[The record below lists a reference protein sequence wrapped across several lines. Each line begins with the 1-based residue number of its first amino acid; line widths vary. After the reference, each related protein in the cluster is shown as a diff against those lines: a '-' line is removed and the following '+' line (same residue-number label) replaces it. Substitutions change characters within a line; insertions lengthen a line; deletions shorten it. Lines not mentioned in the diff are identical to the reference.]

1 MSFIS
6 NLIHDPIHAKYI
18 KYTNYVN
25 KITQNGDMS
34 IFKSIPDYKYM
45 LEHVDYK
52 LGLKYLIKLLSLGI
66 SVKDIEDFAKINDSI
81 GSPTKYKYPHILIP
95 ISPSNLRYI
104 YQAHLILSH
113 FRTHGS
119 HINIVE
125 IGGGYGGLYLA
136 INHFY
141 KRFGMTIDSYSI
153 IDLPE
158 IIKFQQLYLSKFN
171 AITTIPLQLYSAYEF
186 GANMPKSPNLCLISS
201 YCFSEISLDFQS
213 NYINNVFPYIEKAFI
228 AWNCIPFY
236 GINGMD
242 AVVTPY
248 LDESNPYTY
257 YVYLTKSASQ

>member
-1 MSFIS
+1 MS
-6 NLIHDPIHAKYI
+6 I
-18 KYTNYVN
+18 KTESLYATYVNYVN
-25 KITQNGDMS
+25 VLTATGDLS
-34 IFKSIPDYKYM
+34 SFKSASEYTYM

-52 LGLKYLIKLLSLGI
+52 LGLKYLIKMLSLGI
-66 SVKDIEDFAKINDSI
+66 SMKDVEDFAKINDSI

-95 ISPSNLRYI
+95 ISPSNLRYV

-113 FRTHGS
+113 FRTHGT

-201 YCFSEISLDFQS
+201 YCFSEIAKEFQDK
-213 NYINNVFPYIEKAFI
+213 YIENVFPYTEMAFI
-228 AWNCIPFY
+228 AWNHIPRY
-236 GINGMD
+236 NINGMD

>member
-1 MSFIS
+1 MSFIHDPI
-6 NLIHDPIHAKYI
+6 NDPIHAKYV

-25 KITQNGDMS
+25 KITQHGDMS

-52 LGLKYLIKLLSLGI
+52 LGLKYLAKILELGI
-66 SVKDIEDFAKINDSI
+66 SMKDVEDFAKINDSV
-81 GSPTKYKYPHILIP
+81 GSPIKYKFSNLSIN
-95 ISPSNLRYI
+95 ISPSNLRYV

-136 INHFY
+136 INYFY
-141 KRFGMTIDSYSI
+141 KRFGMTIESYSI

-158 IIKFQQLYLSKFN
+158 IIKLQQLYLSKFN

-201 YCFSEISLDFQS
+201 YCFSEISLDFQ
-213 NYINNVFPYIEKAFI
+213 NKYINNVFPHLEKAFI
-228 AWNCIPFY
+228 A
-236 GINGMD
+236 
-242 AVVTPY
+242 
-248 LDESNPYTY
+248 
-257 YVYLTKSASQ
+257 